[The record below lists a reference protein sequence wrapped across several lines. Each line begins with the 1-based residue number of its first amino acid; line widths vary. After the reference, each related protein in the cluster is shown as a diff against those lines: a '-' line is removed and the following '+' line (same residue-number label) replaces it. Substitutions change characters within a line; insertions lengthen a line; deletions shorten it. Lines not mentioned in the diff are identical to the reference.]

1 MGKKKRQGG
10 GDQGGRVAGAAPGRT
25 GGSAVPVLLLVLLAT
40 FVVYLPSLGNGF
52 TNWDDPEYVT
62 GNRLVSAPDLGAIL
76 TTPVQGNYHPLTI
89 VSLALNYKISGYE
102 PSSYHWLNVLL
113 HVANTGLVFA
123 FIWSLSAGRLKTAA
137 ATSLLFGIH
146 PMHVESVAW
155 VSERKDVLYAFF
167 YLLGLILYLRYAR
180 TRRLGTLGVCLA
192 VFVLSLASKPAAV
205 VFPVTLLLLDLFE
218 ARRDWSRMILEKVPF
233 FALSLGAGLLTLQAQ
248 RMVGAVENP
257 VASTALSNALYA
269 SYGGLMYVVSLFL
282 PFRLSAVYP
291 YPPNGPGPATWVAA
305 VVMWAVI
312 PALLFA
318 FRRLRPLLFGWAF
331 FLVNIALVLQFL
343 SVGQVLMADRYTYV
357 PYIGLLLALTW
368 WLDEAAAPGHPDGGW
383 GVSAIVIVLLIPIC
397 LWQTWVRCGVWK
409 DSETLWRDTI
419 SKYPSAVAH
428 NNLGNTLARKGDIA
442 GATANY
448 REAIRLDPRY
458 ARAHGNLGRALGL
471 QGRMSE
477 SIAEYREA
485 LRLKEDFVDARVNL
499 AASLAMQGQLDEAM
513 THLRRV
519 LELDPAHAEARFNL
533 NLMQKNAAAAAA
545 AKPQATPR
553 PAK

>member
-1 MGKKKRQGG
+1 M
-10 GDQGGRVAGAAPGRT
+10 AAPVRGRT
-25 GGSAVPVLLLVLLAT
+25 SPSVTPVLLLVLLAT
-40 FVVYLPSLGNGF
+40 FVAYVPSLGNGF

-89 VSLALNYKISGYE
+89 LSLALNYKVSAYD
-102 PSSYHWLNVLL
+102 PASYHWVNVLL

-123 FIWSLSAGRLKTAA
+123 FIWSLSLGRLKTAA

-167 YLLGLILYLRYAR
+167 YLVGLIVYLRYLR
-180 TRRLGTLGVCLA
+180 SRRPGSLGVCLV

-205 VFPVTLLLLDLFE
+205 VFPVTLLLLDLFRE
-218 ARRDWSRMILEKVPF
+218 RRDWGRMILEKAPF

-248 RMVGAVENP
+248 RIAGAVENP
-257 VASTALSNALYA
+257 VVSTAVNNALYA

-291 YPPNGPGPATWVAA
+291 YPPGGPGPATWVAA
-305 VVMWAVI
+305 IVMWVVI
-312 PALLFA
+312 PVLLFV
-318 FRRLRPLLFGWAF
+318 FRRVRALLFGWAF

-368 WLDEAAAPGHPDGGW
+368 WLDDVSSADSGARRWAPRAAAF
-383 GVSAIVIVLLIPIC
+383 VVALLIPIC

-409 DSETLWRDTI
+409 DSETLWRDTV
-419 SKYPSAVAH
+419 SKYPSAVAY
-428 NNLGNTLARKGDIA
+428 NNLGNTLARRGDSA
-442 GATANY
+442 GALSSY

-458 ARAHGNLGRALGL
+458 ARAHFNLGYSLGL
-471 QGRMSE
+471 EERRAE
-477 SIAEYREA
+477 SIAAYREA
-485 LRLKEDFVDARVNL
+485 IRLKENFVEARANL
-499 AASLAMQGQLDEAM
+499 AASLAMQGHLDEAM

-519 LELDPAHAEARFNL
+519 LELDPDNADARFNL

-545 AKPQATPR
+545 KPKAIAPR
-553 PAK
+553 H